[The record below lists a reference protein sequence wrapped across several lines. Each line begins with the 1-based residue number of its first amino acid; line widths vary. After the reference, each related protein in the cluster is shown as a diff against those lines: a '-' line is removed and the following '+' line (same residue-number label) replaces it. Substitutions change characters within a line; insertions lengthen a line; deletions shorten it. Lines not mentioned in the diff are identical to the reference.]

1 MSVITPSH
9 LPGGRKKKK
18 KKGLVFSRPCSSER
32 SDIFVG
38 VGQTLWLVSGLR
50 LLKVLPFSCLL
61 PLIVCLRSLA
71 DGIAFIKSRDNWSV
85 PPSDDLVHNLS
96 GMSSFTS
103 SNSLTSSSPPIP
115 KLPAITE
122 RFPQAPLGE
131 MRHFFFLLGRTFV
144 FEEWQRGRLN

>member
-18 KKGLVFSRPCSSER
+18 KKGLVFSRPCSSEK

-103 SNSLTSSSPPIP
+103 SNSLTSSS
-115 KLPAITE
+115 LPSPNYQQSQNA
-122 RFPQAPLGE
+122 FP
-131 MRHFFFLLGRTFV
+131 RHPWGR
-144 FEEWQRGRLN
+144 